1 MVTVGV
7 SFLTTSKACR
17 IAKKTRFLRH
27 KLSNESRKIHICFF
41 QPSSPNI
48 SEIKE
53 LGGKVLHF
61 FLYETFAQMFSLI
74 LYFLK
79 GIYCQEANN
88 NIKPVQRTPL
98 SVEHCVSD
106 CLFLVSCIKLM
117 TFAASLVITQRY
129 LK

>member
-1 MVTVGV
+1 MYHSLPLQKHAGLLRKLDSLGTNSLMKVIRFTFA
-7 SFLTTSKACR
+7 SFNHHPQIYPRSKNWGE
-17 IAKKTRFLRH
+17 K
-27 KLSNESRKIHICFF
+27 SY
-41 QPSSPNI
+41 
-48 SEIKE
+48 
-53 LGGKVLHF
+53 F

-74 LYFLK
+74 LFFLK
-79 GIYCQEANN
+79 VICCQEANN
-88 NIKPVQRTPL
+88 NIKPIQCTPL